1 MNQYCRYCAFCF
13 EADDFR
19 CSKYPEKQLHM
30 SRQDINRANNCKGF
44 ALSDLGDV
52 ETGKPYKPQDKKRKP
67 KEPAKQQITFDE
79 IG

>member
-1 MNQYCRYCAFCF
+1 
-13 EADDFR
+13 
-19 CSKYPEKQLHM
+19 M